1 MSNKFDQMLDAVNEA
16 EQTLHAADSVAD
28 KMARLLV
35 GRLRKVRSAWVLKAL
50 KRELADFNMHTQEWK

>member
-1 MSNKFDQMLDAVNEA
+1 MLDAVNEA